1 MRPREKK
8 WLPQGSWS
16 SDKNL
21 ILDFC
26 CKAEAGPTKKKFEI
40 RMVQF
45 RNKGQ
50 LNEMIPGIHQSDTN
64 TMVLHCFF
72 VILDSCSS
80 SLLYFYFE
88 SSTTSN
94 GFN

>member
-45 RNKGQ
+45 SHKGQ
-50 LNEMIPGIHQSDTN
+50 LNKMIQSIN
-64 TMVLHCFF
+64 TLVVFCFF

-80 SLLYFYFE
+80 SLLNFYFE

-94 GFN
+94 GFD